1 MSQTEGMDE
10 LLILHRVN
18 ADHFTTLVES
28 VGERWDAPTPCSEW
42 SVRELVNHLTSEQLW
57 APELLAG
64 RTIAEVGDRFDGD
77 VLGDDP
83 VTAWRLAITA
93 AGAAFAQEGVIG
105 RTVELSSGPRPA
117 HEYLDEMVTDL
128 AIHGWDLATALHMDE
143 TIDPPTVDRLL
154 IEWTDRVGELGHP
167 LFADPLPSTPS
178 DDPQTQLL
186 ALFGRRT

>member
-1 MSQTEGMDE
+1 MDE
-10 LLILHRVN
+10 LLNLHRVN
-18 ADHFTTLVES
+18 ADRFTTLVEA

-64 RTIAEVGDRFDGD
+64 RTIDEVGDRFDGD

-83 VTAWRLAITA
+83 VTSWRLAIGA
-93 AGAAFAQEGVIG
+93 AVAAFAQEGALG
-105 RTVELSSGPRPA
+105 RTVELSSGERPA

-128 AIHGWDLATALHMDE
+128 AIHGWDLATALHVDE

-154 IEWTDRVGELGHP
+154 IEWTDRAGELHHP

-186 ALFGRRT
+186 ALFGRRA